1 MAAQNELERQADAAG
16 RRNLRQDGLLKAR
29 RGHTT
34 LAEVA
39 RVAGSAAVST
49 A

>member
-1 MAAQNELERQADAAG
+1 
-16 RRNLRQDGLLKAR
+16 LLKAR

-39 RVAGSAAVST
+39 RVAGNAA
-49 A
+49 AAAA